1 MSEAAPAINLLVLE
15 RIDAARNMSRYYVL
29 SITPTLFG
37 EIALVR
43 ECGRIGT
50 SVRRFI
56 DLHADK
62 DGAEEALNTWLR
74 RKTKRGY
81 VVAHQ
86 ASNITADSEATF

>member
-1 MSEAAPAINLLVLE
+1 MAEAAPAINLLVLE
-15 RIDAARNMSRYYVL
+15 RIDAVQNMSRYYVL

-37 EIALVR
+37 DTALVR

-56 DLHADK
+56 DLHPDEDRA
-62 DGAEEALNTWLR
+62 GEALNTWLR

-81 VVAHQ
+81 VVAYQ
-86 ASNITADSEATF
+86 TFE